1 MTDLRHTPE
10 TFETSGTSGTSW
22 TRRPARPA
30 GTRGGM
36 VRPVLWVLLAV
47 SVVLN
52 VVFSS
57 TGTDVLAGVGF
68 GLAALACATA
78 LIVHHY
84 RYMRR

>member
-10 TFETSGTSGTSW
+10 TSETFRTPG

-36 VRPVLWVLLAV
+36 VRPVLWLLLAV

-57 TGTDVLAGVGF
+57 TGTDVLAGIGF
-68 GLAALACATA
+68 GLAAVACATA

-84 RYMRR
+84 RYLRR

>member
-1 MTDLRHTPE
+1 MNDLRHTAE
-10 TFETSGTSGTSW
+10 ASG
-22 TRRPARPA
+22 TRRPAHPSGA
-30 GTRGGM
+30 RGGM
-36 VRPVLWVLLAV
+36 VRPVLWLLLTV

-68 GLAALACATA
+68 GLAALACVTG

-84 RYMRR
+84 RYLRR